1 MAQQL
6 TYFLGASVTHHY
18 KAIGHPDGVRHSPRG
33 FLYMWYWAAEYPSFI
48 TMHFPFHLLAT
59 VSQGNMPNI
68 SNGKRYFLDTLIT
81 AVKTQSVL

>member
-1 MAQQL
+1 
-6 TYFLGASVTHHY
+6 
-18 KAIGHPDGVRHSPRG
+18 
-33 FLYMWYWAAEYPSFI
+33 MWYWAAEYPSFI